1 MTRYYF
7 KPQPI
12 LTVITLI
19 GLIILV
25 KLGLWQKQRLAW
37 KTDLLASVEAS
48 VTAPPFQSFDAIA
61 TAIANDGFVEFR
73 RVDISADL
81 APMEA
86 PFFVFTGRNRDVSWR
101 QFQIAQNRGHYAFAD
116 IDIVPDDARDEIK
129 VKTGAIDLVGY
140 VRTQTWQESPRTQ
153 SSPEANRWFGF
164 NPMAETDDWAKQSN
178 VPVDMRFFVETVA
191 GAKRGD
197 DLPPKQ
203 PEIAN
208 NHFDYM
214 LTWFALAFI
223 LLVFYILIHF
233 RDGRAGRRPIG
244 GAA

>member
-12 LTVITLI
+12 LTIITLV
-19 GLIILV
+19 GLIVLV

-37 KTDLLASVEAS
+37 KTELLASVEAA
-48 VTAPPFQSFDAIA
+48 VTAPAFQSFDAIA
-61 TAIANDGFVEFR
+61 VSIDNSSFVEFR
-73 RVDISADL
+73 RVDISANL
-81 APMEA
+81 ASMDA

-101 QFQIAQNRGHYAFAD
+101 QFQIAQNMGHYAFAD
-116 IDIVPDDARDEIK
+116 IDIVPDEARDEIK
-129 VKTGAIDLVGY
+129 VKTGAIRLIGY
-140 VRTQTWQESPRTQ
+140 VRTQAWQESPRTQ

-164 NPMAETDDWAKQSN
+164 NPMTKTDDWSVN
-178 VPVDMRFFVETVA
+178 SPHNIDMRFFIETVE
-191 GAKRGD
+191 GVKDGD

-214 LTWFALAFI
+214 LTWFSLAFI
-223 LLVFYILIHF
+223 LLVFYMLIHF
-233 RDGRAGRRPIG
+233 RDGRAGRRVTG
-244 GAA
+244 DSV